1 MLREEREAKF
11 MKGRDRLSPDGG
23 MARSLPS
30 SFASS
35 IQIEE
40 PASVATQ

>member
-23 MARSLPS
+23 MARSLQS

-35 IQIEE
+35 IKIEE
-40 PASVATQ
+40 LAGVATQ